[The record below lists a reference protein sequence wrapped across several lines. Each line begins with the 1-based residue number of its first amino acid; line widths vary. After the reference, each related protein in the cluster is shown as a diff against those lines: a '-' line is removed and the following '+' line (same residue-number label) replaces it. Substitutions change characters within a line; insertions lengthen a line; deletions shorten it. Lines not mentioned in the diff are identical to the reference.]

1 MQKLI
6 LKTASGPLEYT
17 VNYRPRLKKRL
28 HMEKDEKG
36 GLVIGAPVHWS
47 STQINMMLTQ
57 NSSRVERFLAR
68 AQAQKLEP
76 LQYTRGEG
84 HLYLGIRY
92 PLAIKVIPNVRP
104 RVVLKENEIQ
114 VDIRHD
120 NVNDI
125 RKVLQTW
132 YRQQAVSV
140 FGERLQ
146 CIKPAAA
153 WTKGKA
159 IPLKVRRM
167 KRTWGNCSSSGVIK
181 LNTHLIKAPLP
192 VIDSV
197 IAHELCHLEQMNHGK
212 RFYALLDSLNPT
224 WRHDRISLRSEGSLY
239 LL

>member
-1 MQKLI
+1 MRKLI
-6 LKTASGPLEYT
+6 LKTAAGPLEYT

-28 HMEKDEKG
+28 HMEKDESG
-36 GLVIGAPVHWS
+36 GLVIGAPVNWS
-47 STQINMMLTQ
+47 SRQIDMMLVQ

-68 AQAQKLEP
+68 AQAQNLEP
-76 LQYTRGEG
+76 LQYTQSER

-92 PLAIKVIPNVRP
+92 PLAIKVAPDRRP
-104 RVVLKENEIQ
+104 RVVLAEDELR

-120 NVNDI
+120 NVDDI
-125 RKVLQTW
+125 RKVLQAW
-132 YRQQAVSV
+132 YRQQALRV
-140 FGERLQ
+140 FSERLQ
-146 CIKPAAA
+146 CIKPRAT
-153 WTKGKA
+153 WTRGKS

-167 KRTWGNCSSSGVIK
+167 KRTWGNCSSTGVIK

-212 RFYALLDSLNPT
+212 RFYALLESLNPA
-224 WRHDRISLRSEGSLY
+224 WRQDRARLRSEGSLY

>member
-1 MQKLI
+1 MRKLI

-28 HMEKDEKG
+28 HMEKDENG

-47 STQINMMLTQ
+47 SRQIDMMLAQ

-76 LQYTRGEG
+76 LQYTQSER
-84 HLYLGIRY
+84 HRYLGIRY
-92 PLAIKVIPNVRP
+92 PLAIKVAPDRHP
-104 RVVLKENEIQ
+104 GVVLEEDEFR

-120 NVNDI
+120 TTDDI
-125 RKVLQTW
+125 RKVLQAW
-132 YRQQAVSV
+132 YCQQATRV

-146 CIKPAAA
+146 CIKPRAA
-153 WTKGKA
+153 WTKGKS

-167 KRTWGNCSSSGVIK
+167 KRTWGNCSSKGIIK
-181 LNTHLIKAPLP
+181 LNTHLIKAPLSL
-192 VIDSV
+192 IDSV
-197 IAHELCHLEQMNHGK
+197 IAHELCHLQEMNHGK
-212 RFYALLDSLNPT
+212 AFYALLDSLNPNW
-224 WRHDRISLRSEGSLY
+224 WRDRMILRSEGNIY